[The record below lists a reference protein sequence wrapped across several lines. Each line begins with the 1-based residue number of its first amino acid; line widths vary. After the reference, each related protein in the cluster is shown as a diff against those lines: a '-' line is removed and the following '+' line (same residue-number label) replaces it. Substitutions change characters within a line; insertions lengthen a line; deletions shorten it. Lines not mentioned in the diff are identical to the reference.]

1 MINLEEL
8 VLVEYISSS
17 SGYKQETIHIS
28 LLAEFKEQI
37 EGQGGTIL
45 SVQ

>member
-17 SGYKQETIHIS
+17 SGYKQETIHTS
-28 LLAEFKEQI
+28 LLAEFTEQI